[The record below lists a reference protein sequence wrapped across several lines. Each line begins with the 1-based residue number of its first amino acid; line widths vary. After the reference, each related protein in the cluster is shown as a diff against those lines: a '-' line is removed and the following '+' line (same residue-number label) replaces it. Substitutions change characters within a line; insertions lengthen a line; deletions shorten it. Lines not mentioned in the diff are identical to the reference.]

1 MDMTLFQTNNPPSHG
16 AATNPAASL
25 ARPSPNPAFHNSDDT
40 RRSTATHSRATNA
53 APEEEDENSSRLLQP
68 HIGPDNLQF
77 RPMVLR
83 LWFLICTLCFN
94 GVVIGLLIII
104 YFKESFHLENGWA
117 YFVIQFLPI
126 IIGTATSSSLEAIIM
141 TFSRITPFM
150 RSAKPE
156 GDFAKDTIFQR
167 FIPLQDVSD
176 ALTTRNWLLAVS
188 HFYRFLSYCV
198 QGLKA
203 SLLSMD
209 GSDTAEVTHWALYVV
224 SVVYILIEAYIVA
237 VIIYLYC
244 HQATGLREGWDI
256 VTIADHLAL
265 FRHSNFLNKFEG
277 SCIAD
282 RNSMVDILGS
292 LKLRLGYWRRGGN
305 ALWYG
310 FGEVPTDTQSST
322 TEGGDSCLELSTEK
336 LDKLRYNSVPSI
348 TQTPAIILYT
358 VGAILFVAGYI
369 AVFVFGRKDS
379 GYEIKPP
386 VSSDIAQFIFG
397 FVLTTIA
404 VFYLEFWENMKLF
417 AATTEPFV
425 HLHNGGK
432 ADETL
437 LLDYTSCHQIIG
449 IYEAMTRKHWKVA
462 RSSLL
467 AIIHRALPIIVGAS
481 TTIQVDGDESSV
493 LFSVPLSIA
502 IITWM
507 AILVPLIP
515 FEGLESGYSR
525 HLPRDYISI
534 ADLISWTCQSNIL
547 QADDIDENEKGL
559 LRGNPFDLSVEG
571 PGSEKWHME
580 AKLRLTDLTYH
591 FDLHEIDSDPNGLS
605 TIGLRSS
612 KDGPGKPM
620 SLRRRLRRE
629 KPHLSCEQEEQA
641 NEVSHTIA
649 GAKRFKIVDGMEH
662 NVTSNFASTGYT
674 TTTQADNGTDE
685 EAV

>member
-1 MDMTLFQTNNPPSHG
+1 M
-16 AATNPAASL
+16 
-25 ARPSPNPAFHNSDDT
+25 
-40 RRSTATHSRATNA
+40 
-53 APEEEDENSSRLLQP
+53 
-68 HIGPDNLQF
+68 
-77 RPMVLR
+77 
-83 LWFLICTLCFN
+83 
-94 GVVIGLLIII
+94 
-104 YFKESFHLENGWA
+104 
-117 YFVIQFLPI
+117 
-126 IIGTATSSSLEAIIM
+126 
-141 TFSRITPFM
+141 
-150 RSAKPE
+150 
-156 GDFAKDTIFQR
+156 
-167 FIPLQDVSD
+167 
-176 ALTTRNWLLAVS
+176 
-188 HFYRFLSYCV
+188 
-198 QGLKA
+198 
-203 SLLSMD
+203 
-209 GSDTAEVTHWALYVV
+209 
-224 SVVYILIEAYIVA
+224 
-237 VIIYLYC
+237 
-244 HQATGLREGWDI
+244 
-256 VTIADHLAL
+256 
-265 FRHSNFLNKFEG
+265 
-277 SCIAD
+277 
-282 RNSMVDILGS
+282 
-292 LKLRLGYWRRGGN
+292 
-305 ALWYG
+305 
-310 FGEVPTDTQSST
+310 SST
-322 TEGGDSCLELSTEK
+322 
-336 LDKLRYNSVPSI
+336 
-348 TQTPAIILYT
+348 TQTPAIILHT
-358 VGAILFVAGYI
+358 VGAILFVAGYV
-369 AVFVFGRKDS
+369 AVFVFGSKDS
-379 GYEIKPP
+379 GYEIKPH

-425 HLHNGGK
+425 HLQNGGK

-437 LLDYTSCHQIIG
+437 LLDYTCCHQIIG

-481 TTIQVDGDESSV
+481 TTIQVDDDESSV
-493 LFSVPLSIA
+493 LFSVPLGIA

-534 ADLISWTCQSNIL
+534 ADLISWTYQSNIL

-591 FDLHEIDSDPNGLS
+591 FDLHKIDSSPDGMS

-641 NEVSHTIA
+641 NETSHAIA
-649 GAKRFKIVDGMEH
+649 GAKRFKVVDGMEH
-662 NVTSNFASTGYT
+662 NTTSNFASTGYT